1 MKMLVKD
8 NFVSE
13 NLIEA
18 AKATWWS
25 KNSGHWYTYGSGK
38 QVSHGTENIPRAVW
52 ALLYELADLRVNEL
66 LGLTGPTVFPDIEHL
81 HGSGMH
87 QLDAGQ
93 SLGIHLDTER
103 HPTLPW
109 KREATALLYLDD
121 AQGGE
126 LDLTDASFAAQK
138 RIEPVANR
146 LVLFSTPAQ
155 WHRVNECR
163 SLRRSICLFFW
174 SICNDGFSGE
184 RRAKFV

>member
-1 MKMLVKD
+1 MRVLVKD
-8 NFVSE
+8 NMFSE
-13 NLIEA
+13 HLIEA
-18 AKATWWS
+18 AKATWWP
-25 KNSGHWYTYGSGK
+25 KTSGHWFTYGSGK
-38 QVSHGTENIPRAVW
+38 QVTHGTENIPRAVW
-52 ALLYELADLRVNEL
+52 QLLYQMADVPVDQL
-66 LGLTGPTVFPDIEHL
+66 LGRQGPPCFPDVEFL

-87 QLDAGQ
+87 QLDDGQ
-93 SLGIHLDTER
+93 HLGAHLDTER

-109 KREATALLYLDD
+109 KREATAILYLDSCE
-121 AQGGE
+121 GGE
-126 LDLTDASFAAQK
+126 LDLTDCSLELQK